1 MMPRGPKGEKRPTDA
16 IATLTTFL
24 TSATGKIVT
33 CYDRAGTNDL
43 TQATDANRP
52 AITASALGTSYGMT
66 FAPAS
71 STVLLS
77 TNTMGTNA
85 QPSPGGNCQISKSG
99 AGSSPFSRL
108 FEVALTHPDDSDGA
122 FHLLSDRWP
131 FHSGI
136 KQRLQLFVF
145 HARPRSAGW
154 AWTCDFPFAFSR
166 SARPRTHQGPYMP
179 CTRYAPI

>member
-24 TSATGKIVT
+24 TSATGEIVT
-33 CYDRAGTNDL
+33 CYDKAGTNDL

-66 FAPAS
+66 FAAAS

-166 SARPRTHQGPYMP
+166 PARPRTHQGPCMP

>member
-33 CYDRAGTNDL
+33 CYDKAGTNDL

-66 FAPAS
+66 FAAAS

-77 TNTMGTNA
+77 TNTMGRT
-85 QPSPGGNCQISKSG
+85 PSHPQEGIVKSANQGLG
-99 AGSSPFSRL
+99 AVRFRGFLRRL
-108 FEVALTHPDDSDGA
+108 LRIRMIPTVRFI
-122 FHLLSDRWP
+122 F
-131 FHSGI
+131 
-136 KQRLQLFVF
+136 
-145 HARPRSAGW
+145 
-154 AWTCDFPFAFSR
+154 
-166 SARPRTHQGPYMP
+166 
-179 CTRYAPI
+179 